1 MDHTS
6 IPNSEEVNKAADA
19 LKANGFVVYIVENAE
34 KAKQQALELI
44 PQGSEV
50 MTMTSQTLEQIGL
63 AKEINESGK
72 YNSIRAQMNTMDR
85 NTQKKEM
92 SKVGGV
98 HEFALVSVHSVT
110 QDGKLI
116 WASNTGSQIPAL
128 AYGADKVIV
137 IASTK
142 KIVKDLDD
150 GLKRIYNTVLPQ
162 ENERVKVAYGMN
174 ESNVR
179 ELFILNNVSP
189 MLPGRVQVI
198 LVNEDLGF

>member
-1 MDHTS
+1 MDYDS
-6 IPNSEEVNKAADA
+6 IPSSDVVNKAAEG

-34 KAKQQALELI
+34 KAKAQALELI

-50 MTMTSQTLEQIGL
+50 MTMTSKTLDEIGL
-63 AKEINESGK
+63 AKELNESGK
-72 YNSIRAQMNTMDR
+72 YNSVRAQMNTMDR
-85 NTQKKEM
+85 STQKKEM

-98 HEFALVSVHSVT
+98 HEFAVVSVHAIT
-110 QDGKLI
+110 QDGKLM
-116 WASNTGSQIPAL
+116 WASNSGSQIPAI

-142 KIVKDLDD
+142 KIVTNLDD
-150 GLKRIYNTVLPQ
+150 GLKRIYETVLPQ
-162 ENERVKVAYGMN
+162 ESVRVQAAYGMP

-189 MLPGRVQVI
+189 MMPGRVQVI
-198 LVNEDLGF
+198 LVNEKLGF

>member
-1 MDHTS
+1 MDHVS
-6 IPNSEEVNKAADA
+6 IPNSDEVNKAVEG
-19 LKANGFVVYIVENAE
+19 LKSNGFVVYVVENGE
-34 KAKQQALELI
+34 KAKAQALELI
-44 PQGSEV
+44 TEGSEV
-50 MTMTSQTLEQIGL
+50 MTMTSKTLEQIGL
-63 AKEINESGK
+63 TKELNESGK
-72 YNSIRAQMNTMDR
+72 YNSVRTQMNSLDR

-92 SKVGGV
+92 SKIGGV
-98 HEFALVSVHSVT
+98 HEFAVVSTHAVT

-116 WASNTGSQIPAL
+116 WASNSGSQIPAL

-142 KIVKDLDD
+142 KIVKDLDS
-150 GLKRIYNTVLPQ
+150 GLKRIYEDVLPQ
-162 ENERVKVAYGMN
+162 ENKRVQAAYGMP